1 MSFASTRL
9 VARGF
14 ALLGSLAL
22 SLAAHAAL
30 LSPVQVQ
37 LLAPGGYTDGTN
49 TDSTPISATESAAV
63 ATGVSVGSGDVG
75 GWMLSDEFIQFDGN
89 SIRLRLEAGADS
101 NGIFSTGYLGAA
113 GEHARY
119 VFSGL
124 NITGFTIV
132 GVLAS
137 AFDGFADSG
146 STGLAGPGP
155 AQDFVHL
162 LDAHSVSFDLDEL
175 LFVGTHTF
183 NGVYRYMDVRLDL
196 QTRPDTSN
204 PVPEPGSLALTLL
217 AMGLL
222 WRGRSTARP

>member
-1 MSFASTRL
+1 MSFASTRF
-9 VARGF
+9 VARGC
-14 ALLGSLAL
+14 ALLGGLAL
-22 SLAAHAAL
+22 SLAAQAAL

-37 LLAPGGYTDGTN
+37 LLAPGGTAQGN
-49 TDSTPISATESAAV
+49 PPINVTESAAV
-63 ATGVSVGSGDVG
+63 ATGVSVGSGNVG
-75 GWMLSDEFIQFDGN
+75 AWMLDDEFIHFDGN
-89 SIRLRLEAGADS
+89 SIQLRLEAGDDS
-101 NGIFSTGYLGAA
+101 NGVFSTGYLGAA

-124 NITGFTIV
+124 NISGFTIT

-137 AFDGFADSG
+137 AFDGFANSG

-183 NGVYRYMDVRLDL
+183 NGGYRYMDVRLDL
-196 QTRPDTSN
+196 QTRPSTPN
-204 PVPEPGSLALTLL
+204 PVPEPASLALALL
-217 AMGLL
+217 GMGLL
-222 WRGRSTARP
+222 WCGRSAARP